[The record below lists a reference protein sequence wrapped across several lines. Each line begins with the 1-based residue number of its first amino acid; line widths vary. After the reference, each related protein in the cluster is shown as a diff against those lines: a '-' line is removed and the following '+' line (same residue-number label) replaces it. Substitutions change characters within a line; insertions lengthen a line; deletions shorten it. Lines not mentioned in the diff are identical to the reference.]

1 MFIARAVL
9 SETSS
14 VRSGMARNPQRPPY
28 LNMEMPLLTELGL
41 RLGVCFYKQG
51 TPTELISRGPDSPPQ
66 KEAHQCD
73 IKATSRPVDSQ
84 LIATPKPP

>member
-1 MFIARAVL
+1 
-9 SETSS
+9 
-14 VRSGMARNPQRPPY
+14 MARNPQRPPY